1 MSTSEERTPWQF
13 IEWTDVAKSR
23 ICDDDATTVAAI
35 IMMTIEPRS
44 RYSERAMY
52 IYFLVVL
59 YFIWIFEQSWAL
71 AAWTTHSPPSS
82 LSSSSSC
89 DHDLTYTHTQKLSH
103 THTHLKHIRSTV
115 RFDARSRRDAYT
127 RNVRFCF
134 SHSCI
139 DHFPLVRQDAQNRS
153 NRIFRARAYH
163 SHTYFHF
170 LSYTFH

>member
-82 LSSSSSC
+82 LSSSSC

-103 THTHLKHIRSTV
+103 THTLKAHPIDRSFRRSV
-115 RFDARSRRDAYT
+115 ASRRIHT
-127 RNVRFCF
+127 QRTFLLFTFVHRPF
-134 SHSCI
+134 SASTSRRSK
-139 DHFPLVRQDAQNRS
+139 PL
-153 NRIFRARAYH
+153 
-163 SHTYFHF
+163 
-170 LSYTFH
+170 